1 MTEKEKLEKDIEYLG
16 QVIKIVPFN
25 MQNQIKKFKNVR
37 LDNYYN
43 EFSKIERDTE
53 KNDIIEDEI
62 WDIVVN
68 HKNISEYD

>member
-1 MTEKEKLEKDIEYLG
+1 MTEIEKLEKDIEYLG
-16 QVIKIVPFN
+16 QVIKIVTFN

-62 WDIVVN
+62 WDNVVN
-68 HKNISEYD
+68 DKNISEYN

>member
-43 EFSKIERDTE
+43 ELSKIERDTE
-53 KNDIIEDEI
+53 KNARIYDEL
-62 WDIVVN
+62 WDIVVKD
-68 HKNISEYD
+68 KNISEYN